1 MSVMDKELKVFFGL
15 GVLLIMIISSIGDI
29 RSRDVFL
36 WEILGCFGM
45 SFAKVAV
52 SIYGGNFDASDVLM
66 SLVPGVFLLLLSF
79 VSGQSVGYG
88 DGLLILCAGPALGA
102 GVAVMGMVAG
112 VFACGL
118 ISGIL
123 LVLKK
128 VGKKAKMPFVPFLTL
143 GMGVMMLAQI

>member
-1 MSVMDKELKVFFGL
+1 
-15 GVLLIMIISSIGDI
+15 MIISSIGDI

-36 WEILGCFGM
+36 WEILGCLGM
-45 SFAKVAV
+45 SFAKVV
-52 SIYGGNFDASDVLM
+52 FSIYAGNFDASDVLM
-66 SLVPGVFLLLLSF
+66 SLMPGVFLLLLSF

-118 ISGIL
+118 MSGIL